1 VLKYYLAYNGKS
13 INVPLTKDEALK
25 LLFETRGSIKGLSI
39 MVYDENDKF
48 IRQIPKPK
56 RS

>member
-1 VLKYYLAYNGKS
+1 VFKYYLAYNGKL
-13 INVPLTKDEALK
+13 INFQLTEEEAVK
-25 LLFETRGSIKGLSI
+25 MIFELRGSIKGLSI

-48 IRQIPKPK
+48 IRQILKPK